1 MIKLVPPLW
10 YSFVINIKKP
20 QKFVYD
26 IIDRLFTQ
34 HPKLAYI
41 KWDCNAYSAINPHQ
55 SHLYVDYV
63 HDLYSVLDRLRKQY
77 PSVSIMLRSAI
88 SICNHVTDWGKQSLK
103 FRTNVAMMGKL
114 GYDIV
119 VSKLDESEL
128 LFSPQVLHSYA
139 RLKDIPWDGDLF
151 RLVSPYRH
159 EHDIASLI
167 YVSENQDKSIWLT
180 YLIINRYC
188 VDREVLE
195 NYMILLRTA
204 KETTMLQDEI
214 CRYIEVMKIKNNVS
228 IETIK
233 YLNVIYDEFIG
244 KIMKYFDEINLRIKE
259 LVEKHGH
266 YALEHVEQLVIQLK
280 MIHEL
285 PDIAGKTSRT
295 FIVL

>member
-1 MIKLVPPLW
+1 
-10 YSFVINIKKP
+10 
-20 QKFVYD
+20 
-26 IIDRLFTQ
+26 
-34 HPKLAYI
+34 
-41 KWDCNAYSAINPHQ
+41 
-55 SHLYVDYV
+55 
-63 HDLYSVLDRLRKQY
+63 
-77 PSVSIMLRSAI
+77 MLRSAI

-188 VDREVLE
+188 VE
-195 NYMILLRTA
+195 NIRGYMEQLQKDSEELFFSLSHQSGVIDLRLLSRSLLRLKKT
-204 KETTMLQDEI
+204 EWIDRILPGTYHSMIQ
-214 CRYIEVMKIKNNVS
+214 YIREELEERANRLEHSLSNLDFS
-228 IETIK
+228 LK
-233 YLNVIYDEFIG
+233 YPLNVLLAQETLD
-244 KIMKYFDEINLRIKE
+244 KIESMK
-259 LVEKHGH
+259 V
-266 YALEHVEQLVIQLK
+266 
-280 MIHEL
+280 
-285 PDIAGKTSRT
+285 
-295 FIVL
+295 